1 MKFELII
8 LLFFLLT
15 FDSWAQRCG
24 GELYFRIYDK
34 KENKIYPS
42 TVDTLK
48 MNIDVNAIDIG
59 VGRYIDGKKLPETKL
74 SIKTIKTDGNAGTA
88 SLNLIK
94 FPFTNLLVRFSTGCF
109 TQLKRI
115 SLAKGKEKMI
125 LNFVDIPREV
135 TILMDSIPFVEGE
148 VTYNIEKIIRKN
160 RACEYENGP
169 GNKFYLH
176 YSIPYNL
183 IKMDLP
189 LPSTDIKEIKADTM
203 FYYTDSLKT
212 KILAKGK
219 IKVRTKNVRFYSEF
233 DREMKK
239 EKRVFNLKR
248 GTWVYFYENSE
259 LRKNEFQKPYIKRK
273 NRRLRHVM

>member
-1 MKFELII
+1 M
-8 LLFFLLT
+8 T

-42 TVDTLK
+42 TGDTLK
-48 MNIDVNAIDIG
+48 MNIDVNVIDIG
-59 VGRYIDGKKLPETKL
+59 VGRYIDGKKTPETKL

-109 TQLKRI
+109 TQLKKI
-115 SLAKGKEKMI
+115 SLVKGKEKMI

-148 VTYNIEKIIRKN
+148 VTYNIEKIVRDSKVCN
-160 RACEYENGP
+160 YENVP
-169 GNKFYLH
+169 GNKFYLD
-176 YSIPYNL
+176 YRIPYNL

-189 LPSTDIKEIKADTM
+189 LPSTDIKEIKVDTLY
-203 FYYTDSLKT
+203 YYTDSLKT

-219 IKVRTKNVRFYSEF
+219 IKVREKNVRFYSAF
-233 DREMKK
+233 DMEMKK

-259 LRKNEFQKPYIKRK
+259 LRKTENQKPYKPRRRK
-273 NRRLRHVM
+273 YGYRHVM